1 MTEADE
7 IRRLLCLLNRF
18 QCLDRLDVL
27 GNWSL
32 LPMSFGERHLLS
44 FVKFFECHPFK
55 VGHVKEQVL
64 VGPCVDKAKTSV
76 RQLLDRAFCH
86 LQSDS

>member
-27 GNWSL
+27 GDWPL
-32 LPMSFGERHLLS
+32 LPMSFGVRHLLS
-44 FVKFFECHPFK
+44 FLEFFECHPFE
-55 VGHVKEQVL
+55 VRRVEEQVL
-64 VGPCVDKAKTSV
+64 VGPCVDKTKTSV
-76 RQLLDRAFCH
+76 RQPFDRAFCH